1 MSTQTQ
7 SQAHHQAMALSGSR
21 KRWLKDRIAQIGVT
35 AGGILVLVTLL
46 LIFLY
51 LLYVVKPIFDP
62 VRVESGVEFSLLN
75 NDALT
80 ADSLGKTV
88 LLGVEEQNELV
99 YRFND
104 AGQVSFYSLPE
115 RGKLV
120 HSFNLAHEV
129 TSVARSSSHNMVAYG
144 LAEGGV
150 LLLAP
155 KFSVSYPDNTRTIL
169 ADVSF
174 PFGEQPLVVDTQSRA
189 LTQLSV
195 ASQDQDLLVA
205 GITPSGAGLLTRF
218 VGKENFM
225 TGEQELSSTQVA
237 IPGLPAEV
245 DQLLLTPNLRFLFA
259 RSHNEVYVFDVRN
272 INKVVLR
279 NVLTMNA
286 KGANIS
292 ALSILSGGNSI
303 LVANDNGKISQ
314 WFEVARDG
322 KREFTFIRD
331 FSVDQAAAG
340 DISQITSEVNRKGF
354 ITASSNGQVDIFH
367 TTGGSRL
374 FSAPLVESPVAAL
387 AISPRNSLLLMQKD
401 NRLATFHIKNDHPE
415 VTMKALWTK
424 VWYEGYPEPQY
435 VWQSTSG
442 SSDFESKLSL
452 VPISFGTL
460 KAAFYAL
467 LFAVPI
473 AIGGAV
479 YTAYFMSS
487 NLRKVVKP
495 TVEIMEALPTVILGF
510 LAGLWLAPLIES
522 HLPGMVI
529 LLVML
534 PVSVLAMAFAWHH
547 APKALRD
554 LVPEGWQCIILLP
567 LVIFVGWSSFALS
580 PGVENLLFGGNARNF
595 LTNELGIGFDQRNSL
610 VVGIAMGF
618 AVIPTI
624 FSIAEDAVFSV
635 PRHLTNGS
643 LALGATTWQTLTRVV
658 MLTASPGI
666 FSAVMMGLGRAVGET
681 MIVLM
686 ATGNTPVMD
695 LSIFS
700 GMRTLAANIAVE
712 MPEAEVNSSHYR
724 VLFLAAF
731 VLFIF
736 TFLFNTVAE
745 FVRQRLR
752 DKYSSM

>member
-7 SQAHHQAMALSGSR
+7 TLALSGSR
-21 KRWLKDRIAQIGVT
+21 GRWLKDRLAQIGVT
-35 AGGILVLVTLL
+35 SGGILVLVALL
-46 LIFLY
+46 LIFFY
-51 LLYVVKPIFDP
+51 LLYVVKPIFDSAH
-62 VRVESGVEFSLLN
+62 VEAGQEFSLAEGGN
-75 NDALT
+75 T
-80 ADSLGKTV
+80 A
-88 LLGVEEQNELV
+88 LLGIEEQNELV

-104 AGQVSFYSLPE
+104 QGLVSFYSLPE
-115 RGKLV
+115 KGKRI
-120 HSFNLAHEV
+120 HSVQLDGDI
-129 TSVARSSSHNMVAYG
+129 TSVARSINDKLVAYG
-144 LAEGGV
+144 LADGRFMV
-150 LLLAP
+150 LSP
-155 KFSVSYPDNTRTIL
+155 KFNVSYPDNVRLIQPE
-169 ADVSF
+169 VVF
-174 PFGEQPLVVDTQSRA
+174 PFGEEPLVLDEQQRA
-189 LTQLSV
+189 LQQLSIARNGDNLAAAALTEDGV
-195 ASQDQDLLVA
+195 
-205 GITPSGAGLLTRF
+205 GLLTRF
-218 VGKENFM
+218 AGKENFI
-225 TGEQELSSTQVA
+225 TGEVELKPTQVT
-237 IPGLPAEV
+237 IPGLPEQV
-245 DQLLLTPNLRFLFA
+245 DQLLLTPNLRFLFV
-259 RSHNEVYVFDVRN
+259 RSDNDVYVYDVRN
-272 INKVVLR
+272 INKVRLR
-279 NVLTMNA
+279 NVLAMNA
-286 KGANIS
+286 VGGNITN
-292 ALSILSGGNSI
+292 LSLLSGGNSL

-314 WFEVARDG
+314 WFEVTRDG
-322 KREFTFIRD
+322 KREFTFIREFEAD
-331 FSVDQAAAG
+331 GTIGQVA
-340 DISQITSEVNRKGF
+340 SEVNRKGF
-354 ITASSNGQVDIFH
+354 VTVSDNGSLDIFH

-374 FSAPLVESPVAAL
+374 FSDKLAGDNVTAL
-387 AISPRNSLLLMQKD
+387 AMSPRNSMLLLID
-401 NRLATFHIKNDHPE
+401 GNRLSTFHVENEHPE
-415 VTMKALWTK
+415 VTWRAMWTK

-452 VPISFGTL
+452 VPISFGTI

-473 AIGGAV
+473 AIAGAV
-479 YTAYFMSS
+479 YTAYFMSPG
-487 NLRKVVKP
+487 LRKVVKP

-510 LAGLWLAPLIES
+510 LAGLWLAPLIET
-522 HLPGMVI
+522 HLPGIVI

-534 PVSVLAMAFAWHH
+534 PVSILLMAFIWHH
-547 APKALRD
+547 LPKNIRNA
-554 LVPEGWQCIILLP
+554 VPEGWQSILLLP
-567 LVIFVGWSSFALS
+567 LVVLVGWMSFALS
-580 PGVENLLFGGNARNF
+580 PVVETMFFGGNARSF

-643 LALGATTWQTLTRVV
+643 LALGATPWQTLTRVV

-695 LSIFS
+695 LSIFN

-731 VLFIF
+731 VLFVF
-736 TFLFNTVAE
+736 TFMFNTVAE

>member
-7 SQAHHQAMALSGSR
+7 ATKQTYALSGSR
-21 KRWLKDRIAQIGVT
+21 KRWLTDRLAQYGVT
-35 AGGILVLVTLL
+35 AGGILVLVALL
-46 LIFLY
+46 LIFFY
-51 LLYVVKPIFDP
+51 LLYVVKPIFDSA
-62 VRVESGVEFSLLN
+62 RVTPGAEFSLQV
-75 NDALT
+75 NDEA
-80 ADSLGKTV
+80 ALGKAV
-88 LLGVEEQNELV
+88 LLGVEEQNELI

-104 AGQVSFYSLPE
+104 QGSVHFYSLPKQGE
-115 RGKLV
+115 LV
-120 HSFNLAHEV
+120 SEFAINETV
-129 TSVARSSSHNMVAYG
+129 SSVAHSASQKMVAYG
-144 LAEGGV
+144 VTGGAIKV
-150 LLLAP
+150 LSAR
-155 KFSVSYPDNTRTIL
+155 FNVSYPDNQRLIQPE
-169 ADVSF
+169 VVF
-174 PFGEQPLVVDTQSRA
+174 PFGEAPLVVDEQGRS
-189 LTQLSV
+189 LTQLSI
-195 ASQDQDLLVA
+195 ASRDNDLLVA
-205 GITPSGAGLLTRF
+205 AITDSGAGVLSRF
-218 VGKENFM
+218 AGKENFM
-225 TGEQELSSTQVA
+225 TGEVSFSSTRTE
-237 IPGLPAEV
+237 ITGLPAKV
-245 DQLLLTPNLRFLFA
+245 DQLLLTPNLRFLLA
-259 RSHNEVYVFDVRN
+259 RSGNEVSVFDVRN
-272 INKVVLR
+272 INNLVLR
-279 NVLTMNA
+279 SVLTMNA
-286 KGANIS
+286 PGANIS
-292 ALSILSGGNSI
+292 QLSLLSGGNSL
-303 LVANDNGKISQ
+303 LVSNDDGTISQ
-314 WFEVARDG
+314 WFEVAKNG
-322 KREFTFIRD
+322 VREFTFIRD
-331 FSVDQAAAG
+331 FSANSAVEQVTA
-340 DISQITSEVNRKGF
+340 EVNRKGF
-354 ITASSNGQVDIFH
+354 ITTSANGDLDIFH
-367 TTGGSRL
+367 TTGGKRL
-374 FSAPLVESPVAAL
+374 FSAPLAEGAVSAL
-387 AISPRNSLLLMQKD
+387 AISPRNSMLLLEKD
-401 NRLATFHIKNDHPE
+401 NQIASFHVENEHPE

-452 VPISFGTL
+452 IPISFGTL

-473 AIGGAV
+473 AIAGAV
-479 YTAYFMSS
+479 YTAYFMSPG
-487 NLRKVVKP
+487 LRKVVKP

-529 LLVML
+529 LLLML
-534 PVSVLAMAFAWHH
+534 PVSVLVVAFVWHH
-547 APKALRD
+547 LPQKLINS
-554 LVPEGWQCIILLP
+554 VPQGWQSIVLLP
-567 LVIFVGWSSFALS
+567 VVVLVGWLSFALS
-580 PGVENLLFGGNARNF
+580 PWVETVLFDGDARGF

-643 LALGATTWQTLTRVV
+643 LALGATSWQTLTRVV

-731 VLFIF
+731 VLFVF
-736 TFLFNTVAE
+736 TFMFNTVAE

>member
-1 MSTQTQ
+1 MSTETQTL
-7 SQAHHQAMALSGSR
+7 ALSGSR
-21 KRWLKDRIAQIGVT
+21 RRWFKDRLAHIGVT
-35 AGGILVLVTLL
+35 TGGILVLVALL
-46 LIFLY
+46 LIFFY
-51 LLYVVKPIFDP
+51 LLYVVKPIFDDA
-62 VRVESGVEFSLLN
+62 RVEPGQEFSLVESASSMGN
-75 NDALT
+75 
-80 ADSLGKTV
+80 TV

-104 AGQVSFYSLPE
+104 RGEVNFYSIPE
-115 RGKLV
+115 KGKRIYSV
-120 HSFNLAHEV
+120 QVEGDV
-129 TSVARSSSHNMVAYG
+129 TSVARNTGDKMVAYG
-144 LAEGGV
+144 LNDGRFMV
-150 LLLAP
+150 LSP
-155 KFSVSYPDNTRTIL
+155 KFNVSYPDNIRTIKPE
-169 ADVSF
+169 VVF
-174 PFGEQPLVVDTQSRA
+174 PFGEQPLVLDEQQRSLSQLSIARNGDDLAAAA
-189 LTQLSV
+189 LTADGTGV
-195 ASQDQDLLVA
+195 
-205 GITPSGAGLLTRF
+205 LTRF
-218 VGKENFM
+218 AGKENFI
-225 TGEQELSSTQVA
+225 TGEVELTPTQVT
-237 IPGLPAEV
+237 IPGLPEQV
-245 DQLLLTPNLRFLFA
+245 DQLLLTPNLRFLFV
-259 RSHNEVYVFDVRN
+259 RSANEVYIYDVRN
-272 INKVVLR
+272 INKLRLR

-286 KGANIS
+286 VGGNIS
-292 ALSILSGGNSI
+292 SLSLLSGGNSL
-303 LVANDNGKISQ
+303 LVANDNGKVSQ
-314 WFEVARDG
+314 WFEVTRDG
-322 KREFTFIRD
+322 KREFTFIRE
-331 FSVDQAAAG
+331 FEANGA
-340 DISQITSEVNRKGF
+340 IEQITSEVNRKGF
-354 ITASSNGQVDIFH
+354 ITASSNGSLDIFH
-367 TTGGSRL
+367 TTGGTRL
-374 FSAPLVESPVAAL
+374 FSEKLAGDQVSAL
-387 AISPRNSLLLMQKD
+387 AISPRNSMLLLLEG
-401 NRLATFHIKNDHPE
+401 NTLSTFHVENEHPE
-415 VTMKALWTK
+415 VTWRAMWTK

-442 SSDFESKLSL
+442 SSDFEAKLSL
-452 VPISFGTL
+452 VPISFGTI

-473 AIGGAV
+473 AVAGAV

-487 NLRKVVKP
+487 GLRKVVKP

-510 LAGLWLAPLIES
+510 LAGLWLAPLIET

-534 PVSVLAMAFAWHH
+534 PLSILLMAFVWHH
-547 APKALRD
+547 LPKRIRNA
-554 LVPEGWQCIILLP
+554 VPEGWQCILLLP
-567 LVIFVGWSSFALS
+567 LVVLVGWMSFAFS
-580 PGVENLLFGGNARNF
+580 PLVETVFFGGNARSF

-695 LSIFS
+695 FSIFN

-731 VLFIF
+731 VLFVF

>member
-1 MSTQTQ
+1 MS
-7 SQAHHQAMALSGSR
+7 L
-21 KRWLKDRIAQIGVT
+21 
-35 AGGILVLVTLL
+35 
-46 LIFLY
+46 
-51 LLYVVKPIFDP
+51 
-62 VRVESGVEFSLLN
+62 
-75 NDALT
+75 
-80 ADSLGKTV
+80 
-88 LLGVEEQNELV
+88 
-99 YRFND
+99 
-104 AGQVSFYSLPE
+104 
-115 RGKLV
+115 
-120 HSFNLAHEV
+120 
-129 TSVARSSSHNMVAYG
+129 
-144 LAEGGV
+144 
-150 LLLAP
+150 
-155 KFSVSYPDNTRTIL
+155 
-169 ADVSF
+169 
-174 PFGEQPLVVDTQSRA
+174 
-189 LTQLSV
+189 
-195 ASQDQDLLVA
+195 
-205 GITPSGAGLLTRF
+205 
-218 VGKENFM
+218 
-225 TGEQELSSTQVA
+225 
-237 IPGLPAEV
+237 
-245 DQLLLTPNLRFLFA
+245 
-259 RSHNEVYVFDVRN
+259 
-272 INKVVLR
+272 
-279 NVLTMNA
+279 
-286 KGANIS
+286 
-292 ALSILSGGNSI
+292 LSGGNSL
-303 LVANDNGKISQ
+303 LVANDNGKVSQ
-314 WFEVARDG
+314 WFEVTRDG
-322 KREFTFIRD
+322 KREFTFIRE
-331 FSVDQAAAG
+331 FEANGA
-340 DISQITSEVNRKGF
+340 IEQIVSEVNRKGF
-354 ITASSNGQVDIFH
+354 ITASSNGSLDIFH
-367 TTGGSRL
+367 TTGGTRL
-374 FSAPLVESPVAAL
+374 FSEKLAGDQVSAL
-387 AISPRNSLLLMQKD
+387 AMSPRNSMLLLLEG
-401 NRLATFHIKNDHPE
+401 NTLSTFYVENEHPE
-415 VTMKALWTK
+415 VTWRAMWTK

-442 SSDFESKLSL
+442 SSDFEAKLSL
-452 VPISFGTL
+452 VPISFGTI

-473 AIGGAV
+473 AVAGAV

-487 NLRKVVKP
+487 GLRKVVKP

-510 LAGLWLAPLIES
+510 LAGLWLAPLIET

-534 PVSVLAMAFAWHH
+534 PLSILLMAFVWHH
-547 APKALRD
+547 LPKNIRNA
-554 LVPEGWQCIILLP
+554 VPEGWQCILLLP
-567 LVIFVGWSSFALS
+567 LVVLVGWMSFAFS
-580 PGVENLLFGGNARNF
+580 PLVETLFFGGNARGF

-695 LSIFS
+695 FSIFN

-731 VLFIF
+731 VLFVF

>member
-7 SQAHHQAMALSGSR
+7 AIALSGSR

-35 AGGILVLVTLL
+35 SGGILVLVALL
-46 LIFLY
+46 LIFFY
-51 LLYVVKPIFDP
+51 LLYVIKPIFDGA
-62 VRVESGVEFSLLN
+62 RVEPGPEFSLLDTHASQGN
-75 NDALT
+75 T
-80 ADSLGKTV
+80 A

-104 AGQVSFYSLPE
+104 KGEVNFYSLPQQ
-115 RGKLV
+115 GKRVYSLTIDG
-120 HSFNLAHEV
+120 EV
-129 TSVARSSSHNMVAYG
+129 TSVARSTSHNMVAYG
-144 LAEGGV
+144 LTDGRIQV
-150 LLLAP
+150 LSP
-155 KFSVSYPDNTRTIL
+155 KFSVSYPDNIRTI
-169 ADVSF
+169 APEVAF
-174 PFGEQPLVVDTQSRA
+174 PFGEQPLVVDAQGRA
-189 LTQLSV
+189 LSQLSV
-195 ASQDQDLLVA
+195 ARNGHDLLVA
-205 GITPSGAGLLTRF
+205 ALTDTGVGVLTRF
-218 VGKENFM
+218 AGKENFM
-225 TGEQELSSTQVA
+225 TGEVELSPTRVE

-245 DQLLLTPNLRFLFA
+245 DQLLLTPNQRFLFV
-259 RSHNEVYVFDVRN
+259 RSGNEVYVFDVRN
-272 INKVVLR
+272 INQVQLR

-286 KGANIS
+286 QGGNITT
-292 ALSILSGGNSI
+292 LSLLSGGNSI

-331 FSVDQAAAG
+331 FAANGAV
-340 DISQITSEVNRKGF
+340 QQVTSEVDRKGF
-354 ITASSNGQVDIFH
+354 ITASSNGSLDIFH

-374 FSAPLVESPVAAL
+374 FSAPLASSDVSAL
-387 AISPRNSLLLMQKD
+387 AVSPRNSMLLMLTGNK
-401 NRLATFHIKNDHPE
+401 LSTFYVENEHPE
-415 VTMKALWTK
+415 VTWKALWTK

-473 AIGGAV
+473 AIAGAV
-479 YTAYFMSS
+479 YTAYFMSPG
-487 NLRKVVKP
+487 LRKVVKP

-522 HLPGMVI
+522 HLPGMVM

-534 PVSVLAMAFAWHH
+534 PVSILLMAFAWHH
-547 APKALRD
+547 LPKSLRNR
-554 LVPEGWQCIILLP
+554 VPEGWQCVLLLP
-567 LVIFVGWSSFALS
+567 LVVLVGWLSFALS
-580 PGVENLLFGGNARNF
+580 PWVENLLFGGNARSF

-695 LSIFS
+695 LSIFN

-731 VLFIF
+731 VLFVF

>member
-7 SQAHHQAMALSGSR
+7 AQALALSGSR

-35 AGGILVLVTLL
+35 TGGILVLVTLL

-51 LLYVVKPIFDP
+51 LLYVVKPIFDSA
-62 VRVESGVEFSLLN
+62 RVEPGAEFSLQEPG
-75 NDALT
+75 AG
-80 ADSLGKTV
+80 SGISRELGETV

-104 AGQVSFYSLPE
+104 QGDVDFYSLPQQ
-115 RGKLV
+115 GKRV
-120 HSFNLAHEV
+120 HSLNIDREV
-129 TSVARSSSHNMVAYG
+129 TSVARSISHNMVAYG
-144 LAEGGV
+144 LIDGTIMV
-150 LLLAP
+150 LTP
-155 KFSVSYPDNTRTIL
+155 KFNVSYPDNIRTIEPQ
-169 ADVSF
+169 VTF
-174 PFGEQPLVVDTQSRA
+174 PFGEQPLVVDEAGQS

-195 ASQDQDLLVA
+195 ASQGQDLLVA
-205 GITPSGAGLLTRF
+205 GITELGRGVLTRF
-218 VGKENFM
+218 AGKENFI
-225 TGEQELSSTQVA
+225 TGEVELNSTHVE
-237 IPGLPAEV
+237 IPGLPSDV

-259 RSHNEVYVFDVRN
+259 RSKNEVYVFDVRN
-272 INKVVLR
+272 LNKVALR

-286 KGANIS
+286 KGANITT
-292 ALSILSGGNSI
+292 LSLLSGGNSI

-322 KREFTFIRD
+322 KREFIFIRD
-331 FSVDQAAAG
+331 FATQGAVT
-340 DISQITSEVNRKGF
+340 QITSEINRKGF
-354 ITASSNGQVDIFH
+354 ITTSSTGSLDIFH

-374 FSAPLVESPVAAL
+374 FSAPLAESPVSAL
-387 AISPRNSLLLMQKD
+387 AMSPRNSMLLMQSGD
-401 NRLATFHIKNDHPE
+401 TVSTFYVENEHPE
-415 VTMKALWTK
+415 VTWRALWTK

-467 LFAVPI
+467 LFAIPI
-473 AIGGAV
+473 AIAGAV

-487 NLRKVVKP
+487 GLRKVVKP

-510 LAGLWLAPLIES
+510 LAGLWLAPLIEG

-534 PVSVLAMAFAWHH
+534 PVSILVMAFAWHH
-547 APKALRD
+547 LPKSLRNW
-554 LVPEGWQCIILLP
+554 VPEGWQCIILLP
-567 LVIFVGWSSFALS
+567 LVILVGWSSFALS
-580 PGVENLLFGGNARNF
+580 PWVEDVLFGGDARGF

-736 TFLFNTVAE
+736 TFMFNTVAE

>member
-7 SQAHHQAMALSGSR
+7 ATKQTYALSGSR
-21 KRWLKDRIAQIGVT
+21 KRWLTDRLAQYGVT
-35 AGGILVLVTLL
+35 AGGILVLVALL
-46 LIFLY
+46 LIFFY
-51 LLYVVKPIFDP
+51 LLYVVKPIFDSA
-62 VRVESGVEFSLLN
+62 RVTPGAEFSLQV
-75 NDALT
+75 NDEA
-80 ADSLGKTV
+80 ALGKAV
-88 LLGVEEQNELV
+88 LLGVEEQNELI

-104 AGQVSFYSLPE
+104 QGSVHFYSLPKQGE
-115 RGKLV
+115 LV
-120 HSFNLAHEV
+120 SEFAINETV
-129 TSVARSSSHNMVAYG
+129 SSVAHSASQKMVAYG
-144 LAEGGV
+144 VTGGAIKV
-150 LLLAP
+150 LSP
-155 KFSVSYPDNTRTIL
+155 RFNVSYPDNQRLIQPE
-169 ADVSF
+169 VVF
-174 PFGEQPLVVDTQSRA
+174 PFGEAPLVVDEQGRS
-189 LTQLSV
+189 LTQLSI
-195 ASQDQDLLVA
+195 ASRDNDLLVA
-205 GITPSGAGLLTRF
+205 AITDSGAGVLSRF
-218 VGKENFM
+218 AGKENFM
-225 TGEQELSSTQVA
+225 TGEVSFSSTRTE
-237 IPGLPAEV
+237 ITGLPAKV
-245 DQLLLTPNLRFLFA
+245 DQLLLTPNLRFLLA
-259 RSHNEVYVFDVRN
+259 RSGNEVSVFDVRN
-272 INKVVLR
+272 INNLVLR
-279 NVLTMNA
+279 SVLTMNA
-286 KGANIS
+286 PGANIS
-292 ALSILSGGNSI
+292 QLSLLSGGNSL
-303 LVANDNGKISQ
+303 LVSNDDGTISQ
-314 WFEVARDG
+314 WFEVAKNG
-322 KREFTFIRD
+322 VREFTFIRD
-331 FSVDQAAAG
+331 FSANSAVEQVTA
-340 DISQITSEVNRKGF
+340 EVNRKGF
-354 ITASSNGQVDIFH
+354 ITTSANGDLDIFH
-367 TTGGSRL
+367 TTGGKRL
-374 FSAPLVESPVAAL
+374 FSAPLAKGAVSAL
-387 AISPRNSLLLMQKD
+387 AISPRNSMLLLEKD
-401 NRLATFHIKNDHPE
+401 NQITSFHVENEHPE

-452 VPISFGTL
+452 IPISFGTL

-473 AIGGAV
+473 AIAGAV
-479 YTAYFMSS
+479 YTAYFMSPG
-487 NLRKVVKP
+487 LRKVVKP

-529 LLVML
+529 LLLML
-534 PVSVLAMAFAWHH
+534 PVSVLVVAFVWHH
-547 APKALRD
+547 LPQKLINS
-554 LVPEGWQCIILLP
+554 VPQGWQSIVLLP
-567 LVIFVGWSSFALS
+567 VVVLVGWLSFALS
-580 PGVENLLFGGNARNF
+580 PWVETVLFDGDARGF

-643 LALGATTWQTLTRVV
+643 LALGATSWQTLTRVV

-731 VLFIF
+731 VLFVF
-736 TFLFNTVAE
+736 TFMFNTVAE

>member
-1 MSTQTQ
+1 MSTETQTL
-7 SQAHHQAMALSGSR
+7 ALSGSR
-21 KRWLKDRIAQIGVT
+21 RRWFKDRLAHIGVT
-35 AGGILVLVTLL
+35 TGGILVLVALL
-46 LIFLY
+46 LIFFY
-51 LLYVVKPIFDP
+51 LLYVVKPIFDGA
-62 VRVESGVEFSLLN
+62 RVEPGQQFSLAVSGTEMGN
-75 NDALT
+75 T
-80 ADSLGKTV
+80 A
-88 LLGVEEQNELV
+88 LLGIEEQNELM

-104 AGQVSFYSLPE
+104 RGEVNFYSLPE
-115 RGKLV
+115 KGKLV
-120 HSFNLAHEV
+120 YSLKVEGEV
-129 TSVARSSSHNMVAYG
+129 TSVARSMTDKMVAYG
-144 LAEGGV
+144 LNDGRLMV
-150 LLLAP
+150 LSP
-155 KFSVSYPDNTRTIL
+155 RFNVSYPDNVRTIEPKV
-169 ADVSF
+169 DF
-174 PFGEQPLVVDTQSRA
+174 PFGEQPLVLDEQQRPLRQLTIARNGDDLAAAA
-189 LTQLSV
+189 LT
-195 ASQDQDLLVA
+195 DDGT
-205 GITPSGAGLLTRF
+205 GILTRF
-218 VGKENFM
+218 AGKENFI
-225 TGEQELSSTQVA
+225 TGEIELKPTQVT
-237 IPGLPAEV
+237 IPALPEQV

-259 RSHNEVYVFDVRN
+259 RSHNDVYVYDVRN
-272 INKVVLR
+272 INKVRLR
-279 NVLTMNA
+279 NVLAMNA
-286 KGANIS
+286 AGGNIS
-292 ALSILSGGNSI
+292 SLSLLSGGNSL
-303 LVANDNGKISQ
+303 LVANDNGKVSQ
-314 WFEVARDG
+314 WFEVTRDG
-322 KREFTFIRD
+322 KREFTFIRE
-331 FSVDQAAAG
+331 FEANGA
-340 DISQITSEVNRKGF
+340 ITQIASEVNRKGF
-354 ITASSNGQVDIFH
+354 VTVSSNGSLDIFH

-374 FSAPLVESPVAAL
+374 FSDKLAGDGVSAL
-387 AISPRNSLLLMQKD
+387 AISPRNSMLLLLNGNQ
-401 NRLATFHIKNDHPE
+401 LSTFHVENEHPE
-415 VTMKALWTK
+415 VTWRAMWTK
-424 VWYEGYPEPQY
+424 VWYEGYSEPQY

-473 AIGGAV
+473 AIAGAV
-479 YTAYFMSS
+479 YTAYFMSPG
-487 NLRKVVKP
+487 LRKVVKP

-510 LAGLWLAPLIES
+510 LAGLWLAPLIET
-522 HLPGMVI
+522 HLPGIAI

-534 PVSVLAMAFAWHH
+534 PVSILLMAFGWHH
-547 APKALRD
+547 LPKQIRNA
-554 LVPEGWQCIILLP
+554 VPEGWQCVLLLP
-567 LVIFVGWSSFALS
+567 LVVLVGWMSFAFS
-580 PGVENLLFGGNARNF
+580 PMVENMFFGGNARGF

-695 LSIFS
+695 LSIFN

-731 VLFIF
+731 VLFVF
-736 TFLFNTVAE
+736 TFMFNTVAE

>member
-1 MSTQTQ
+1 MSTHTQ
-7 SQAHHQAMALSGSR
+7 ATKQIDALSGSR
-21 KRWLKDRIAQIGVT
+21 KRWLTDRLAKYGVT
-35 AGGILVLVTLL
+35 AGGILVLVALL
-46 LIFLY
+46 LIFFY
-51 LLYVVKPIFDP
+51 LLYVVKPIFDSA
-62 VRVESGVEFSLLN
+62 RVTPGTEFSLQVS
-75 NDALT
+75 NDA
-80 ADSLGKTV
+80 ALGKAV

-104 AGQVSFYSLPE
+104 QGGVHFYSLPKQGE
-115 RGKLV
+115 LV
-120 HSFNLAHEV
+120 SEFSLNETISSFAHSA
-129 TSVARSSSHNMVAYG
+129 SQKMVAYG
-144 LAEGGV
+144 VAGGAIKV
-150 LLLAP
+150 LSP
-155 KFSVSYPDNTRTIL
+155 RFNVSYPDNQRLIQPE
-169 ADVSF
+169 VVF
-174 PFGEQPLVVDTQSRA
+174 PFGEAPLVVDEQGRS
-189 LTQLSV
+189 LTQLSI
-195 ASQDQDLLVA
+195 ASRDNDLLVA
-205 GITPSGAGLLTRF
+205 AITDAGKGVLTRF
-218 VGKENFM
+218 SGKENFM
-225 TGEQELSSTQVA
+225 TGEVTFSSTQA
-237 IPGLPAEV
+237 EITGLPAKV

-259 RSHNEVYVFDVRN
+259 RSGNEVSVFDVRN
-272 INKVVLR
+272 INNLVLR
-279 NVLTMNA
+279 SVLTMNA
-286 KGANIS
+286 PGANIS
-292 ALSILSGGNSI
+292 QLSLLSGGNSL
-303 LVANDNGKISQ
+303 LVSNDDGTISQ
-314 WFEVARDG
+314 WFEVAKNG
-322 KREFTFIRD
+322 TREFTFIRD
-331 FSVDQAAAG
+331 FAANSAVE
-340 DISQITSEVNRKGF
+340 QVTAEVNRKGF
-354 ITASSNGQVDIFH
+354 ITTSANGDLDIFH
-367 TTGGSRL
+367 ATGGKRL
-374 FSAPLVESPVAAL
+374 FSAPLAKGDISAL
-387 AISPRNSLLLMQKD
+387 AISPRNSMLLLEKD
-401 NRLATFHIKNDHPE
+401 HQIASFHVENEHPE

-452 VPISFGTL
+452 IPISFGTL

-473 AIGGAV
+473 AIAGAV
-479 YTAYFMSS
+479 YTAYFMSPG
-487 NLRKVVKP
+487 LRKVVKP

-534 PVSVLAMAFAWHH
+534 PVSVLLVAFIWQHL
-547 APKALRD
+547 PKKLINSVPQGWQSIV
-554 LVPEGWQCIILLP
+554 LVP
-567 LVIFVGWSSFALS
+567 VVVVVGWLSFALS
-580 PGVENLLFGGNARNF
+580 PWVETVLFDGDARGF

-643 LALGATTWQTLTRVV
+643 LALGATPWQTLTRVV

-736 TFLFNTVAE
+736 TFMFNTVAE

>member
-1 MSTQTQ
+1 MSTETQ
-7 SQAHHQAMALSGSR
+7 SLALSGSR
-21 KRWLKDRIAQIGVT
+21 RRWFKDRLAHIGVT
-35 AGGILVLVTLL
+35 TGGILVLVALL
-46 LIFLY
+46 LIFFY
-51 LLYVVKPIFDP
+51 LLYVVKPIFDDA
-62 VRVESGVEFSLLN
+62 RVEPGPQFSLAESGTSIGN
-75 NDALT
+75 T
-80 ADSLGKTV
+80 A
-88 LLGVEEQNELV
+88 LLGIEEQNELV

-104 AGQVSFYSLPE
+104 RGEVNFYSLPE
-115 RGKLV
+115 KGKRVYSLKV
-120 HSFNLAHEV
+120 EGEV
-129 TSVARSSSHNMVAYG
+129 TSVASSMTDKMVAYG
-144 LAEGGV
+144 LADGRFMV
-150 LLLAP
+150 LSP
-155 KFSVSYPDNTRTIL
+155 KFNVSYPDNVRTI
-169 ADVSF
+169 VPEVEF
-174 PFGEQPLVVDTQSRA
+174 PFGEQPLVLDEQQRRLSQLTIARNGDNLAAAA
-189 LTQLSV
+189 LT
-195 ASQDQDLLVA
+195 DEGT
-205 GITPSGAGLLTRF
+205 GILTRF
-218 VGKENFM
+218 AGKENFI
-225 TGEQELSSTQVA
+225 TGEIELKPTQVT
-237 IPGLPAEV
+237 IPGLPEQV
-245 DQLLLTPNLRFLFA
+245 DQLLLTPNLRFLFV
-259 RSHNEVYVFDVRN
+259 RSHNDVYIYDVRN
-272 INKVVLR
+272 INKVRLR
-279 NVLTMNA
+279 NVLAMNA
-286 KGANIS
+286 AGGNIS
-292 ALSILSGGNSI
+292 SLSLLSGGNSL
-303 LVANDNGKISQ
+303 LVANDNGKVSQ
-314 WFEVARDG
+314 WFEVTRDG
-322 KREFTFIRD
+322 KREFTFIREFEAD
-331 FSVDQAAAG
+331 GA
-340 DISQITSEVNRKGF
+340 IEQITSEVNRKGF
-354 ITASSNGQVDIFH
+354 VTASSNGSLDIFH

-374 FSAPLVESPVAAL
+374 FSEKLAGDNVSAL
-387 AISPRNSLLLMQKD
+387 AISPRNSMLLLLDGDK
-401 NRLATFHIKNDHPE
+401 LSTFHVENEHPE
-415 VTMKALWTK
+415 VTWRAMWTK

-473 AIGGAV
+473 AIAGAV
-479 YTAYFMSS
+479 YTAYFMSPG
-487 NLRKVVKP
+487 LRKVVKP

-510 LAGLWLAPLIES
+510 LAGLWLAPLIET
-522 HLPGMVI
+522 HLPGIVI

-534 PVSVLAMAFAWHH
+534 PVSILLMAFGWHH
-547 APKALRD
+547 LPKNIRNA
-554 LVPEGWQCIILLP
+554 VPEGWQCILLLP
-567 LVIFVGWSSFALS
+567 LVVLVGWMSFAFS
-580 PGVENLLFGGNARNF
+580 PAVETMFFGGNARSF

-695 LSIFS
+695 LSIFN

-731 VLFIF
+731 VLFVF
-736 TFLFNTVAE
+736 TFMFNTVAE

>member
-7 SQAHHQAMALSGSR
+7 AQALALSGSR

-35 AGGILVLVTLL
+35 TGGILVLVTLL

-51 LLYVVKPIFDP
+51 LLYVVKPIFDSA
-62 VRVESGVEFSLLN
+62 RVEPGAEFSLQERS
-75 NDALT
+75 AGT
-80 ADSLGKTV
+80 SRELGETV

-104 AGQVSFYSLPE
+104 QGDVDFYSLPQQ
-115 RGKLV
+115 GKRV
-120 HSFNLAHEV
+120 HSLNIDREV
-129 TSVARSSSHNMVAYG
+129 TSVARSISHNMVAYG
-144 LAEGGV
+144 LIDGTIMV
-150 LLLAP
+150 LTP
-155 KFSVSYPDNTRTIL
+155 KFNVSYPDNIRTI
-169 ADVSF
+169 DPQVTF
-174 PFGEQPLVVDTQSRA
+174 PFGEQPLVVDEAGQS

-195 ASQDQDLLVA
+195 TSQGQDLLVA
-205 GITPSGAGLLTRF
+205 GITESGRGVLTRF
-218 VGKENFM
+218 AGKENFM
-225 TGEQELSSTQVA
+225 TGEVELSSTQVE
-237 IPGLPAEV
+237 IPGLPSDV

-259 RSHNEVYVFDVRN
+259 RSKNEVYVFDVRN
-272 INKVVLR
+272 INKVALR

-286 KGANIS
+286 KGANITT
-292 ALSILSGGNSI
+292 LSLLSGGNSI

-322 KREFTFIRD
+322 KREFIFIRD
-331 FSVDQAAAG
+331 FATQGAVT
-340 DISQITSEVNRKGF
+340 QITSEINRKGF
-354 ITASSNGQVDIFH
+354 ITTSSTGSLDIFH

-374 FSAPLVESPVAAL
+374 FSAPLAESPVSAL
-387 AISPRNSLLLMQKD
+387 AMSPRNSMLLMQSGD
-401 NRLATFHIKNDHPE
+401 TVSTFYVENEHPE
-415 VTMKALWTK
+415 VTWRALWTK

-467 LFAVPI
+467 LFAIPI
-473 AIGGAV
+473 AIAGAV

-487 NLRKVVKP
+487 GLRKVVKP

-510 LAGLWLAPLIES
+510 LAGLWLAPLIEG

-534 PVSVLAMAFAWHH
+534 PVSILVMAFAWHH
-547 APKALRD
+547 LPKSLRNW
-554 LVPEGWQCIILLP
+554 VPEGWQCIILLP
-567 LVIFVGWSSFALS
+567 LVILVGWSSFALS
-580 PGVENLLFGGNARNF
+580 PWVEDVLFGGDARGF

-736 TFLFNTVAE
+736 TFMFNTVAE